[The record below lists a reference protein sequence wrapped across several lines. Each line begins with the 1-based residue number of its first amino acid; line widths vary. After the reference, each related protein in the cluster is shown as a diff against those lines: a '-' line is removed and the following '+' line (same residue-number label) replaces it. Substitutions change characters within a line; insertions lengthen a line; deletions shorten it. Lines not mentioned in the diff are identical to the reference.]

1 MYTSMN
7 QDLII
12 SAVHVLFTGPFLLY
26 VGVVQPENIYFYY
39 VLFGLA
45 VVIIL
50 AFLNR
55 FFRKELYAWL
65 FVHLFL
71 FAALLLSVSV
81 LKIMGKKVPPY
92 LYSFLVAVGIAA
104 VGYHI
109 YKVVKHMY

>member
-1 MYTSMN
+1 
-7 QDLII
+7 
-12 SAVHVLFTGPFLLY
+12 
-26 VGVVQPENIYFYY
+26 
-39 VLFGLA
+39 
-45 VVIIL
+45 VIVL

-81 LKIMGKKVPPY
+81 LKVMGKKVPPY